1 MRDLPPATDIL
12 QTAHKLM
19 RERIV
24 PALPEAERYNG
35 LLIASAMA
43 IVVRELA
50 KSAETAELAASEQ
63 RRLADLL
70 GMPDAELG
78 ELRRGLA
85 RRIRNGEFD
94 PGHSNREP
102 VFELLRSAAR
112 ADVEIG
118 NPAYL
123 ATPAAVDRSD
133 PSIR

>member
-24 PALPEAERYNG
+24 PALPDAERYNG

-50 KSAETAELAASEQ
+50 KSVETADRAASGQSHLAA
-63 RRLADLL
+63 LL
-70 GMPDAELG
+70 GLPDAAPGDLWRN
-78 ELRRGLA
+78 LS
-85 RRIRNGEFD
+85 RRIRKGDFD
-94 PGHSNREP
+94 PGHPDRAQ
-102 VFELLRSAAR
+102 VFALLRSAAR
-112 ADVEIG
+112 ADVEVC

-123 ATPAAVDRSD
+123 ATAAAR
-133 PSIR
+133 